1 MYTLCGPL
9 NDCKRYLY
17 FFISLI
23 VLPLL
28 VGFPLSYNYLDKEEG
43 IFHKLPN
50 EIVLPPVL

>member
-1 MYTLCGPL
+1 MKIKCMHIHY
-9 NDCKRYLY
+9 
-17 FFISLI
+17 II